1 LGGFTSLP
9 NPSFLHPIIILFITN
24 RLTALGP
31 SVRIFLILIL
41 PNAIIPSGEKM
52 RLKDKKAI
60 VTGAGQGI
68 GRSIALKLAQEGANI
83 VIAEV
88 NPDTGTQTAREVEA
102 LGRRGLFIAVDVA
115 NQKQVQTM
123 VDQVLRAWRG
133 IDILVNNAGL
143 DRPSTLLKV
152 KEEDW
157 ETVLGVH
164 LKGTLNCIQ
173 AVAPNMIENGYGKI
187 INTSSV
193 WGKSG
198 AVSEICY
205 SSAKAGIIG
214 LTKSVARELGRY
226 QINVNVVLPGFIL
239 TPTVSKMA
247 EKYRNMIIENTPLKR
262 GGQPEEVANV
272 VAFLASD
279 EASFMTGAMVE
290 VSGGWNM

>member
-1 LGGFTSLP
+1 
-9 NPSFLHPIIILFITN
+9 
-24 RLTALGP
+24 
-31 SVRIFLILIL
+31 
-41 PNAIIPSGEKM
+41 M

-68 GRSIALKLAQEGANI
+68 GRSIALKIAQEGADV
-83 VIAEV
+83 VIAEM

-102 LGRRGLFIAVDVA
+102 LGRKALFISVDVA
-115 NQKQVQTM
+115 NPKQVQGM
-123 VDQVLRAWRG
+123 VDQVLRVWKR
-133 IDILVNNAGL
+133 IDILVNNAGF
-143 DRPSTLLKV
+143 DRPGNLLQV

-157 ETVLGVH
+157 DAVLGVH

-173 AVAPNMIENGYGKI
+173 AVAPHMIENGYGKI
-187 INTSSV
+187 VNLSSV
-193 WGKSG
+193 WGKRG

-205 SSAKAGIIG
+205 STAKAGIIG
-214 LTKSVARELGRY
+214 LTKSVARELGRH

-247 EKYRNMIIENTPLKR
+247 EKYQNMIIESTPFKR
-262 GGQPEEVANV
+262 AGQPEEVANV

-279 EASFMTGAMVE
+279 EASFVTGATVE

>member
-1 LGGFTSLP
+1 MKLEG
-9 NPSFLHPIIILFITN
+9 
-24 RLTALGP
+24 
-31 SVRIFLILIL
+31 
-41 PNAIIPSGEKM
+41 
-52 RLKDKKAI
+52 KKAI

-68 GRSIALKLAQEGANI
+68 GRSIALKMAQEGAD
-83 VIAEV
+83 VVVAEV
-88 NPDTGTQTAREVEA
+88 NAETGSQTKKQVEA
-102 LGRRGLFIAVDVA
+102 LNRKTLFMTVDVA
-115 NQKQVQTM
+115 DQRQVQSM
-123 VDQVLRAWRG
+123 VAEILKVWGR
-133 IDILVNNAGL
+133 IDILVNNAGF
-143 DRPSTLLKV
+143 DRPTSLLKV

-157 ETVLGVH
+157 DAVLAVH

-173 AVAPNMIENGYGKI
+173 AVATHMIENNYGKI
-187 INTSSV
+187 INISSV

-198 AVSEICY
+198 AISEISY

-247 EKYRNMIIENTPLKR
+247 DKYRDIIIENTPFKR
-262 GGQPEEVANV
+262 AGKPEEVANV

-279 EASFMTGAMVE
+279 EASFMTGAAVE